1 MAADDERGKR
11 KRAMRGFFSHHLGL
25 GCTVEVD
32 RWAAAECKRLWSGTA
47 LAAAVES
54 SGGRGKWLWR
64 CEAWRAA
71 AVSYL

>member
-11 KRAMRGFFSHHLGL
+11 KRATRGFFSHPHLGL
-25 GCTVEVD
+25 GCAVEVD
-32 RWAAAECKRLWSGTA
+32 RWAAADCKRWWSGTA

-64 CEAWRAA
+64 
-71 AVSYL
+71 